1 MIKNRKAK
9 KQEVFTGTAKVIA
22 GVVKLMLNSSINITG
37 NVVFLFPEL
46 WYNNK
51 AAAAWMKNLYL
62 YCRLVNGHRE
72 GMALYFKNIET
83 GELMGF
89 FQDGKATVSA

>member
-22 GVVKLMLNSSINITG
+22 GVTELIQRRAINITG
-37 NVVFLFPEL
+37 NVVFLYPEL
-46 WYNNK
+46 WYNRET
-51 AAAAWMKNLYL
+51 AAAWMKNLYL
-62 YCRLVNGHRE
+62 YCRLANNHPD

-89 FQDGKATVSA
+89 FQDGTATVSA